1 MAGSWLYAMTE
12 LGPALDGVGAGDA
25 TCGRTPGL
33 GLGDGRARGEPG
45 DLYCPLG
52 ELADGGDSS
61 CMMAL
66 MASFWMTGGGVDDC
80 LCERKGEAKRS
91 GDEARLDGDFS
102 VEGRRPPAAAAA
114 AAAAAGEGEPAGDEW
129 LEAEVKVDVL
139 LNALTMTCSGD
150 GEVDCAGAVACSGG
164 R

>member
-1 MAGSWLYAMTE
+1 MTE
-12 LGPALDGVGAGDA
+12 LGPALDGVGAGEA

-33 GLGDGRARGEPG
+33 SLGDGRARGEPG
-45 DLYCPLG
+45 DLYCPFG

-66 MASFWMTGGGVDDC
+66 MASFWMTGEGVEDC

-91 GDEARLDGDFS
+91 GEEVLLEGDLIILGRRAPAADGEDELPGDERLDAD
-102 VEGRRPPAAAAA
+102 
-114 AAAAAGEGEPAGDEW
+114 
-129 LEAEVKVDVL
+129 VKVDVV

-150 GEVDCAGAVACSGG
+150 GEVDWAGAVACSGG